1 MKNLHVVMG
10 GLGKNI
16 IFTSLIPS
24 LCEKDDT
31 DKVSIMTPWPFVF
44 NSNERVESIEH
55 PMGWEYYSNL
65 SKYDNIIYHEP
76 YLSNYI
82 KTEKLHIL
90 DAWADMYGIEK
101 VFPKPYINIKNIVDE
116 YELSETLK
124 QKEYCVVQFNGGK
137 VGGCP
142 NKNEARDYR
151 LDKVQSI
158 IYKIRHKLE
167 LDVIC
172 FRYEDEPKPSDTI
185 TFKSKTERG
194 TLGIIPIIDKAKFV
208 VCIDSALMH
217 FSASTNKNERT
228 IVLWNKNQ
236 TQPERI
242 GYDFQTNIITDNDVC
257 IDVDSQIVFD
267 KILEVTQ

>member
-24 LCEKDDT
+24 LCEKDT

-82 KTEKLHIL
+82 KTEKFHIL

-101 VFPKPYINIKNIVDE
+101 VFPKPYINIKLI
-116 YELSETLK
+116 
-124 QKEYCVVQFNGGK
+124 
-137 VGGCP
+137 
-142 NKNEARDYR
+142 
-151 LDKVQSI
+151 
-158 IYKIRHKLE
+158 LE
-167 LDVIC
+167 LHYKNWNWKKIASNLN
-172 FRYEDEPKPSDTI
+172 FM
-185 TFKSKTERG
+185 
-194 TLGIIPIIDKAKFV
+194 IDFILKK
-208 VCIDSALMH
+208 LKH
-217 FSASTNKNERT
+217 KH
-228 IVLWNKNQ
+228 
-236 TQPERI
+236 RI
-242 GYDFQTNIITDNDVC
+242 RLCVQNRFESVRND
-257 IDVDSQIVFD
+257 
-267 KILEVTQ
+267 